1 VTATDQTCPSFSELA
16 DYWTPDIAP
25 ADIESIEAHVFEC
38 QRCAQLLATTEQLRS
53 GIVML
58 ARSGNVQAFVT
69 DAVLNRL
76 ARDGVRVRSYALA
89 PGGSVKCA
97 VWADDEVILSRLRA
111 DFSGVTSVDAE
122 MCLESGEPWAQA
134 TDVPVRAGAS
144 ELLLALP
151 ASILR
156 DGPNVPMRLTLRRS
170 ATGSAEGILAE
181 YLFQH
186 EGSLSRN
193 E

>member
-1 VTATDQTCPSFSELA
+1 M
-16 DYWTPDIAP
+16 
-25 ADIESIEAHVFEC
+25 ESIEAHIFEC
-38 QRCAQLLATTEQLRS
+38 DRCARLLAFAEQLRS

-69 DAVLNRL
+69 DSVLNRL
-76 ARDGVRVRSYALA
+76 ARDGVRVRTYALA

-97 VWADDEVILSRLRA
+97 VWSDDEVILSRLRA
-111 DFSGVTSVDAE
+111 DFTGVTSVDAE
-122 MCLESGEPWAQA
+122 MRLESGEPWAQA
-134 TDVPVRAGAS
+134 TDVPVREGAS

-151 ASILR
+151 ASLLR

-170 ATGSAEGILAE
+170 ATESADDVLAE
-181 YLFQH
+181 YVFQH
-186 EGSLSRN
+186 QGSLTRN

>member
-76 ARDGVRVRSYALA
+76 ARDGVRVRSYALG
-89 PGGSVKCA
+89 PGESVQCA
-97 VWADDEVILSRLRA
+97 VWADDEVMLTRLRA
-111 DFSGVTSVDAE
+111 DFGGVESVDAE
-122 MCLESGEPWAQA
+122 MRLDTGEQWGRA
-134 TDVPVRAGAS
+134 TDVPIRAGAS

-151 ASILR
+151 ASAVR
-156 DGPNVPMRLTLRRS
+156 TVPKMPMRLTLRRS
-170 ATGSAEGILAE
+170 ADTPGGEILAE
-181 YLFQH
+181 YTFLH
-186 EGSLSRN
+186 EGALDRG
-193 E
+193 